1 MLLAIRNEGDGERGV
16 REFGSTKFGIA
27 KIGRGYVCAR

>member
-16 REFGSTKFGIA
+16 KEVKFGIA
-27 KIGRGYVCAR
+27 EIRGYVCVRKTWR